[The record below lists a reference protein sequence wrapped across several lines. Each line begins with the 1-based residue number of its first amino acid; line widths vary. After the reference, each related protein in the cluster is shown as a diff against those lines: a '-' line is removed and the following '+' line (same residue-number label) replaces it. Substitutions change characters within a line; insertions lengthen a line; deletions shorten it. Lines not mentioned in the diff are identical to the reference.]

1 MHWQDLMQ
9 VVLSIKNGKIS
20 SSTLLR
26 KLNNYSRKNR
36 LYQAFREEFFRRL
49 DQKTDWTNDE
59 VKELFDEVV
68 LWILNN

>member
-1 MHWQDLMQ
+1 MPKGGTKMP
-9 VVLSIKNGKIS
+9 KGN
-20 SSTLLR
+20 
-26 KLNNYSRKNR
+26 KLK